1 MIVQITQS
9 QILKEQVELT
19 ITIKCLKSY
28 SNECSLNLPNS
39 STIIFKENDL
49 SFFRTIKIFN
59 VDSTE
64 YL

>member
-28 SNECSLNLPNS
+28 SNEYSLNLPNS
-39 STIIFKENDL
+39 PTIIIKENDL
-49 SFFRTIKIFN
+49 SFF
-59 VDSTE
+59 S
-64 YL
+64 YY